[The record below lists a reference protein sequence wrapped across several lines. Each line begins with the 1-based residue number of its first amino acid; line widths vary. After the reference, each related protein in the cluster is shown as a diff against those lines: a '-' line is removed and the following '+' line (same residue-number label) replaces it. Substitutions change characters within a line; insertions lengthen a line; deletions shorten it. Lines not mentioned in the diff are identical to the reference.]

1 MKTSIAIA
9 VKNGENFLE
18 ATLES
23 IPSWVPIILS
33 DNHSTDNTANIC
45 KKFDNVTYFKPH
57 EQLSMLEN
65 WDFVTS
71 KVTTEY
77 FRLVG
82 HDDLINPDS
91 ILDHESCLDKNKKA
105 VFVRSKRKLLLQTK
119 ILGKVSISTPQPGRE
134 IKTATDIVKAVA
146 LSGTNIIGEPFTS
159 TIRTSD
165 FVNQLGNWGGDRFGM
180 CELNTWTRLARL
192 GEVGYSEVDA
202 GQFRV
207 HSKSYSAS
215 LGSPFNQARVIR
227 NWTMDQRESE
237 NLKMTHKVRM
247 HLNGRLRALAR
258 TCVHM
263 S

>member
-1 MKTSIAIA
+1 LKTSIAIA

-33 DNHSTDNTANIC
+33 DNHSSDNTASIC
-45 KKFDNVTYFKPH
+45 KKFDNVTYFKPR

-65 WDFVTS
+65 WDYVTS

-82 HDDLINPDS
+82 HDDLVNPDS
-91 ILDHESCLDKNKKA
+91 ILDHESYLDKNKKA
-105 VFVRSKRKLLLQTK
+105 VFVRSKRKILLQSK
-119 ILGKVSISTPQPGRE
+119 IFGLVSISTPQPGRE
-134 IKTATDIVKAVA
+134 ISTAADIVKAVA

-165 FVNQLGNWGGDRFGM
+165 FINHLGNWGGDRFGM

-192 GEVGYSEVDA
+192 GEVGYSEIDA

-227 NWTMDQRESE
+227 YWTLDQRESE
-237 NLKMTHKVRM
+237 NLNMVHKVRM

-258 TCVHM
+258 SFVHM